1 MNSSS
6 YAAIIIEGE
15 LMQIIWPACL
25 YPHRDFALHDV
36 AVLYMSEYNEFK
48 SGG

>member
-15 LMQIIWPACL
+15 LMEIIRPSCL

-36 AVLYMSEYNEFK
+36 AVLYMLEYNAFK
-48 SGG
+48 SDG